1 MIATDI
7 DKNPKNKWLEKILS
21 ERLGHEWNVIQ
32 NRKSLKLQLK
42 GAEGAIIFDR
52 LQDCFVKFDSNFPCY
67 NWNTKKENFLFTIE
81 NLLPAPSNEPL
92 PKPLIE
98 KLGKNFFIHYD
109 ILGLTYWMLNRLEE
123 INTYKFDIHQRF
135 PATASHAFKHN
146 YLNRPIIDEWFDI
159 LAQVVKMQ
167 WPGIRLKQSYFKIEL
182 SHDVDDPSLY
192 TLKKSFYHYIK
203 PIIIDL
209 INFNI
214 KDLFFLPLVYFNFTD
229 NLSKYDP
236 HNTFDW
242 IMDLSEK
249 NNITSTFNFICGG
262 NSRFDP
268 NYNIHNLK
276 IKSLIKK
283 INKRNHLIGLHPS
296 YDSYIRP
303 KLIKKQAKDLLNFL
317 DEEKIY
323 QIGLSSRMHFLRW
336 KSPETLIFL
345 DQAGISKDTSLG
357 FADYAGYRCGTCKSF
372 TGFDVVNQQELK
384 IKVQPLI
391 SMECSLFDYM
401 NLSHTEAFKHLK
413 NLKESCEKVK
423 GTFTLLWHNSY
434 LRSSELKDT
443 YLKIIN

>member
-1 MIATDI
+1 MIITELN
-7 DKNPKNKWLEKILS
+7 KNPKTKWLEKILS
-21 ERLGHEWNVIQ
+21 ERFGHEWNIIQ
-32 NRKSLKLQLK
+32 KKESLKLQLK

-52 LQDCFVKFDSNFPCY
+52 LQDCFEQFDSNFPCY
-67 NWNTKKENFLFTIE
+67 NWNAKNESFLFTIE
-81 NLLPAPSNEPL
+81 SLLPAPSNEPL

-98 KLGKNFFIHYD
+98 KLDENFIIHYD

-123 INTYKFDIHQRF
+123 INSYKFDMHQRF

-159 LAQVVKMQ
+159 LAQVIKKL
-167 WPGIRLKQSYFKIEL
+167 WPSIRLKQSYFNIEL

-192 TLKKSFYHYIK
+192 TLKKNYYHYIK
-203 PIIIDL
+203 PVIIDL

-214 KDLFFLPLVYFNFTD
+214 KDLFCLPLIYLNFT
-229 NLSKYDP
+229 NKLSKYDP

-268 NYNIHNLK
+268 NYNIHDLK

-296 YDSYIRP
+296 YDSYNQP
-303 KLIKKQAKDLLNFL
+303 KFIKKQAKDLLNLL

-323 QIGLSSRMHFLRW
+323 QIELSSRMHYLRW
-336 KSPETLIFL
+336 KSPDTLVFL
-345 DQAGISKDTSLG
+345 DQAGINKDTTLG
-357 FADYAGYRCGTCKSF
+357 FADYAGYRCGSCKSF
-372 TGFDVVNQQELK
+372 TGFDAINQQELK

-391 SMECSLFDYM
+391 AMECSLFNYM
-401 NLSHTEAFKHLK
+401 NLSHRETYEHMI
-413 NLKESCEKVK
+413 NLKEKCKKVK
-423 GTFTLLWHNSY
+423 GTFSLLWHNSY